1 MTRINSLC
9 TCIQNFTEWLI
20 FHARQ
25 FDTVTPILR
34 ILFVPAMLKALASE
48 LGRLTNR
55 PFL

>member
-9 TCIQNFTEWLI
+9 TCIQNFTEWPI

-34 ILFVPAMLKALASE
+34 ILFVPALLKALASE